1 MNPEHVR
8 VLVARRMQ
16 QATEALEDGR
26 YLLAAGRGARTA
38 VNRAYY
44 AAFYAVLALLQA
56 LGKTPR
62 KHRGVLALFDTEC
75 VRTGRLPKEL
85 SAALHQL
92 FDARQEEIIADLI
105 QYCLRKPRNSSPS
118 RSNLCKLYV
127 IICLIPGISRES
139 STPDNATEH
148 SMPVEQHHPALERI
162 LSLGQEVEA
171 R

>member
-16 QATEALEDGR
+16 QAAEALEDGK

-62 KHRGVLALFDTEC
+62 KHRGVLALFDMEC

-92 FDARQEEIIADLI
+92 FDARQEDD
-105 QYCLRKPRNSSPS
+105 YS
-118 RSNLCKLYV
+118 
-127 IICLIPGISRES
+127 G
-139 STPDNATEH
+139 PDPVLPEEATEFIAVTEQFVQAIRDHLLDTGYLQREEH
-148 SMPVEQHHPALERI
+148 SGLFYGA
-162 LSLGQEVEA
+162 
-171 R
+171 

>member
-56 LGKTPR
+56 L
-62 KHRGVLALFDTEC
+62 VC
-75 VRTGRLPKEL
+75 
-85 SAALHQL
+85 
-92 FDARQEEIIADLI
+92 
-105 QYCLRKPRNSSPS
+105 
-118 RSNLCKLYV
+118 RSNS
-127 IICLIPGISRES
+127 IIQPWNVSCRQGR
-139 STPDNATEH
+139 N
-148 SMPVEQHHPALERI
+148 
-162 LSLGQEVEA
+162 VEA

>member
-26 YLLAAGRGARTA
+26 YLLTAGRGARTA

-92 FDARQEEIIADLI
+92 FDARQEDDYRRLDPVLPE
-105 QYCLRKPRNSSPS
+105 
-118 RSNLCKLYV
+118 
-127 IICLIPGISRES
+127 E
-139 STPDNATEH
+139 ATEF
-148 SMPVEQHHPALERI
+148 VAVAEQFVQAIRDYLLDTGYLPRE
-162 LSLGQEVEA
+162 
-171 R
+171 

>member
-8 VLVARRMQ
+8 ALVARRMQ
-16 QATEALEDGR
+16 QATEALDDGR

-62 KHRGVLALFDTEC
+62 KHRGVLTLFDTEC

-92 FDARQEEIIADLI
+92 FDARQEDDYRRLDPVLPE
-105 QYCLRKPRNSSPS
+105 
-118 RSNLCKLYV
+118 
-127 IICLIPGISRES
+127 E
-139 STPDNATEH
+139 ATEFIA
-148 SMPVEQHHPALERI
+148 VAEQFVQAIRDYMLDTGYLPRE
-162 LSLGQEVEA
+162 
-171 R
+171 

>member
-1 MNPEHVR
+1 MNSEHMR

-75 VRTGRLPKEL
+75 VRTGRLPREL

-92 FDARQEEIIADLI
+92 FDARQEDDYRRLDPVLPEETTELIA
-105 QYCLRKPRNSSPS
+105 
-118 RSNLCKLYV
+118 V
-127 IICLIPGISRES
+127 
-139 STPDNATEH
+139 
-148 SMPVEQHHPALERI
+148 VEQFVQAMRDYMFDAGYLPRE
-162 LSLGQEVEA
+162 
-171 R
+171 

>member
-16 QATEALEDGR
+16 QAAEALEDGR

-56 LGKTPR
+56 IGKTPR
-62 KHRGVLALFDTEC
+62 RHRGVLTLFDTEC
-75 VRTGRLPKEL
+75 VRTGLVPKEL

-92 FDARQEEIIADLI
+92 FDARQEDDYRRLDPVLPEEATDLI
-105 QYCLRKPRNSSPS
+105 TVAEQFVQAIRDYILDAGYLPR
-118 RSNLCKLYV
+118 
-127 IICLIPGISRES
+127 E
-139 STPDNATEH
+139 
-148 SMPVEQHHPALERI
+148 
-162 LSLGQEVEA
+162 
-171 R
+171 

>member
-16 QATEALEDGR
+16 QAAEALEDGK

-92 FDARQEEIIADLI
+92 FDARQEDDYRRLDPVLPEEAIELIAVAEQFVQAIRDHMLDTG
-105 QYCLRKPRNSSPS
+105 YLPR
-118 RSNLCKLYV
+118 
-127 IICLIPGISRES
+127 E
-139 STPDNATEH
+139 
-148 SMPVEQHHPALERI
+148 
-162 LSLGQEVEA
+162 
-171 R
+171 

>member
-62 KHRGVLALFDTEC
+62 KHRRVLALFDTEC

-92 FDARQEEIIADLI
+92 FDARQEDDYRRLDPVLPEEATEFIAVAEQFVQAIREHMLDTGYL
-105 QYCLRKPRNSSPS
+105 
-118 RSNLCKLYV
+118 
-127 IICLIPGISRES
+127 SRE
-139 STPDNATEH
+139 
-148 SMPVEQHHPALERI
+148 
-162 LSLGQEVEA
+162 
-171 R
+171 

>member
-16 QATEALEDGR
+16 QAAEALEDGR

-56 LGKTPR
+56 LGKTPC

-92 FDARQEEIIADLI
+92 FDARQEDDYRRLDPVLPEEAIELIAVAEQFVQAIRDHMLDTG
-105 QYCLRKPRNSSPS
+105 YLPR
-118 RSNLCKLYV
+118 
-127 IICLIPGISRES
+127 E
-139 STPDNATEH
+139 
-148 SMPVEQHHPALERI
+148 
-162 LSLGQEVEA
+162 
-171 R
+171 

>member
-16 QATEALEDGR
+16 QAAEALEDGR

-92 FDARQEEIIADLI
+92 FDARQEDDYRRLDPVLPE
-105 QYCLRKPRNSSPS
+105 
-118 RSNLCKLYV
+118 
-127 IICLIPGISRES
+127 E
-139 STPDNATEH
+139 ATE
-148 SMPVEQHHPALERI
+148 SIAVAEQFVQAIRDHLLDTGYLPRE
-162 LSLGQEVEA
+162 
-171 R
+171 

>member
-16 QATEALEDGR
+16 QATEALEDGK

-62 KHRGVLALFDTEC
+62 KHRGVLALFDTEY

-92 FDARQEEIIADLI
+92 LDARQEDD
-105 QYCLRKPRNSSPS
+105 YRR
-118 RSNLCKLYV
+118 
-127 IICLIPGISRES
+127 
-139 STPDNATEH
+139 PDPVLPEEATEFIAVTEQFVQAIRDHLLDTGYLPREEH
-148 SMPVEQHHPALERI
+148 SGLFYGA
-162 LSLGQEVEA
+162 
-171 R
+171 